1 MITAHTHN
9 TSSGSTP
16 VTQCHDI
23 TSLNSGQNLTVT
35 YTNTENNVQTYELAP
50 NATIT
55 ICALVGSVSVPG
67 EEGKIY
73 TMQIGSVCD
82 FNYECESYNTLYLT
96 AGENSGSD
104 FHGGACNSRTIYQ
117 VYSLD
122 IQNLSQENLTS
133 LIGKQIFKNNSTH
146 TVFNGGLG
154 GTPWSFDGYY
164 GISSAYGY
172 LISTGDIVVRI
183 DKDGYITAAAYCAA
197 VSPTPTPTPSSS
209 SDKVGGGGPVLVTP
223 TPTPSSSATPTPTP
237 SSSRPAIMYKY
248 IMNPCDETSAN
259 FTARSNSPKTIGN
272 TYTCTGSAYAE
283 DNYTVIATSTN
294 AWVTWI
300 GDLTVCSGGDGEP
313 IGCLLSGTQ
322 IEMHDGTSKN
332 IEDIVIGDAVMSRSI
347 ATAPDSDNKEQ
358 LLEWSHVDPKIGTDL
373 AQVTDKM
380 AYWKTEIYNINSG
393 LLRSSATHVHFIKR
407 GDSYRFIEAKS
418 IQVGDFLIDK
428 ANDLVEITSVVKTH
442 GNYQVWKL
450 DVESL
455 DTYIANGIVTHN
467 DKRP

>member
-1 MITAHTHN
+1 MITAHTHKK
-9 TSSGSTP
+9 SSGSTP

-67 EEGKIY
+67 EEGKMY

-104 FHGGACNSRTIYQ
+104 FHGGACGQRTIYQ

-122 IQNLSQENLTS
+122 IQNLSLENLTS

-146 TVFNGGLG
+146 TAFNGGLG

-164 GISSAYGY
+164 GISSTYSY
-172 LISTGDIVVRI
+172 PISTGDIVVRI

-197 VSPTPTPTPSSS
+197 AATPTPTPSSS
-209 SDKVGGGGPVLVTP
+209 SPKTTGSGPSLPSP
-223 TPTPSSSATPTPTP
+223 TPMPSSSATPTPTP
-237 SSSRPAIMYKY
+237 SSSRPATMYKY

-259 FTARSNSPKTIGN
+259 FTARSNTPKTIGY

-300 GDLTVCSGGDGEP
+300 GDLTVCSGGEP
-313 IGCLLSGTQ
+313 GGCLLSGTQ

-418 IQVGDFLIDK
+418 ILVGDFLIDK
-428 ANDLVEITSVVKTH
+428 ANNLVEITSVVKTH